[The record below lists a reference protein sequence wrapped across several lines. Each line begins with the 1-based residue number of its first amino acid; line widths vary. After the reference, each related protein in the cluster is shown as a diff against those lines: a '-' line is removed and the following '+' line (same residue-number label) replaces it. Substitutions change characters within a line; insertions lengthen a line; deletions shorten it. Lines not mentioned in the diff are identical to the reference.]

1 MSVAPLIVLLIAQAA
16 AATPPPDART
26 RAQALL
32 KEGARFYEK
41 GALVPAL
48 EKFQAAYAEY
58 PSAKLLFNIGQ
69 ASRDLGRPV
78 DAMNAFERFL
88 SQADDAPAETVEE
101 AKRSVAELEGKLGKL
116 QIQCAT
122 EDAEISVDGKRVGS
136 APLPGIIWAE
146 PGHHQVIAQREGFVP
161 AVEEVDV
168 NANWVHTVVVNLQPI
183 EATLPAP
190 VRPAAATSLERR
202 KVVDLPAPRPEARR
216 AGYTWAWVASGS
228 AVVLGG
234 TAVVLGAS
242 MRSKFDSLNKS
253 CGSASPGFPGCS
265 ESDIE
270 TVLVRRNLANVS
282 WGLAAAAA
290 VTAGILFVVEGREVA
305 VAPLTGDATGLVAR
319 MAY

>member
-1 MSVAPLIVLLIAQAA
+1 MLVIPLFALLMAQVAAP
-16 AATPPPDART
+16 TPSPDARV

-32 KEGARFYEK
+32 KDGARLYEN

-78 DAMNAFERFL
+78 EAMNAFERIL
-88 SQADDAPAETVEE
+88 DQDADAPAEMVDE

-116 QIQCAT
+116 QIQCST
-122 EDAEISVDGKRVGS
+122 PEAEISVDGKRVGS
-136 APLPGIIWAE
+136 APLAGLIWAQ

-168 NANWVHTVVVNLQPI
+168 NANWVHTVVVTLQPL
-183 EATLPAP
+183 ETVAPAP
-190 VRPAAATSLERR
+190 TRASPGGSLARG
-202 KVVDLPAPRPEARR
+202 KDADVPVPKPESTPT
-216 AGYTWAWVASGS
+216 GYTWAWVASGS
-228 AVVLGG
+228 ALVLGG
-234 TAVVLGAS
+234 AAVALGAS
-242 MRSKFDSLNKS
+242 MRAKFDSLNKS
-253 CGSASPGFPGCS
+253 CGSGSPSYPGCS

-270 TVLVRRNLANVS
+270 GLLVRRNLANVS

-305 VAPLTGDATGLVAR
+305 VAPLAGDATGLVAR

>member
-1 MSVAPLIVLLIAQAA
+1 MSVAPLIVFLIAQAA
-16 AATPPPDART
+16 AAPSPDARA
-26 RAQALL
+26 RAQTLLKDGARLYENGALL
-32 KEGARFYEK
+32 
-41 GALVPAL
+41 PAL

-88 SQADDAPAETVEE
+88 DQDADAPAEMVDE

-122 EDAEISVDGKRVGS
+122 AEAEISVDGKRVGS
-136 APLPGIIWAE
+136 APLAGVIWAE

-161 AVEEVDV
+161 AVEDVDV
-168 NANWVHTVVVNLQPI
+168 NANWVHTVVVNLQAI
-183 EATLPAP
+183 ESRPPVP
-190 VRPAAATSLERR
+190 VRPTAGTLLEQRR
-202 KVVDLPAPRPEARR
+202 EADLTAPRPEAHRT
-216 AGYTWAWVASGS
+216 GYTWAWVASGS
-228 AVVLGG
+228 AVVFGG
-234 TAVVLGAS
+234 AAVVLGAS
-242 MRSKFDSLNKS
+242 MRSKFDSLDKS

-270 TVLVRRNLANVS
+270 SLLVRRNLANVS

-305 VAPLTGDATGLVAR
+305 VAPLTGDATGFVAR